1 MRYFFLS
8 RDRRRFEVLHSEWYA
23 EISQQRS
30 EFSCWTRPKLSF
42 LLCHWTRFFFH
53 VWDSC
58 GSTESSGANAPIR
71 KIRRREMKNTVR
83 TRLVTRLSLSEPRLA
98 KLWLRSRCPSVPYI
112 ESWREGTTDLK
123 RDEWVWIVDK
133 LDKLL
138 ESDDLEIFF
147 FLRYE
152 KCNFWKI
159 LLEKF
164 LSSVFFAK
172 KVWFSKNI
180 MYLYA
185 ESQRVYI

>member
-71 KIRRREMKNTVR
+71 KIRRREMKNAVR

-123 RDEWVWIVDK
+123 RDEWVWIVGK

-147 FLRYE
+147 FYAMRNVIFE
-152 KCNFWKI
+152 KYYWKSFCPLCF
-159 LLEKF
+159 LLKKF
-164 LSSVFFAK
+164 DFLK
-172 KVWFSKNI
+172 I
-180 MYLYA
+180 
-185 ESQRVYI
+185 